1 MTAAAKSLT
10 PVVLELSGKSP
21 VFVDRDAN
29 IEGDYGGPVRSGTN
43 VEVAGRGLVLA
54 PTLFS
59 RAANTLIEPGTSP
72 LLIHPARGRAT
83 MAENLDPPPAT
94 RHPPPGAATSARRPR
109 IRPAGRGPYP
119 GTPTGVRLGFLE
131 GVSVGRQGELP
142 TL

>member
-94 RHPPPGAATSARRPR
+94 RHPPTRRCDVCSAP
-109 IRPAGRGPYP
+109 PD
-119 GTPTGVRLGFLE
+119 PTGRAGSLPRNPNRRAA
-131 GVSVGRQGELP
+131 GVP
-142 TL
+142 